1 MILAY
6 LKSKT
11 ENIPNMF
18 KGTDFLQSVKTIK
31 SLEEYIIHV
40 DFASQKIFE
49 SNKIWFRGHAN
60 KNYKLIPSIFR
71 TKEYSIESEKNL
83 TEEFLDKAKGFI
95 AGQNFDNHEWYF
107 LMQHFGL
114 KTRLLDWTEGY
125 LFALFFALK
134 LNKGDNQFIDPC
146 IWIINPEELN
156 MLSINKTSIIRT
168 NDDSNKTL
176 ISEYLNFQNQKKELP
191 IAISPTYSNERVL
204 RQKGCFTLHSGNQT
218 INSVYK
224 KNNINRI
231 VKINISYKERN
242 QMLEQL
248 KLAGI
253 SESSIFPDL
262 EGLSRELNSK
272 YKF

>member
-1 MILAY
+1 MY
-6 LKSKT
+6 SGK
-11 ENIPNMF
+11 
-18 KGTDFLQSVKTIK
+18 DFLQSKATIK
-31 SLEEYIIHV
+31 SLEDYIVHI
-40 DFASQKIFE
+40 DYASQKIFK

-71 TKEYSIESEKNL
+71 TDAYSIESEKNL
-83 TEEFLDKAKGFI
+83 TEEFLDKARGFI
-95 AGQNFDNHEWYF
+95 SGKTFDDNEWYF

-134 LNKGDNQFIDPC
+134 LNKGDNIFLDPC
-146 IWIINPEELN
+146 VWIINPEDLN
-156 MLSINKTSIIRT
+156 NLSINQPTIIRT
-168 NDDSNKTL
+168 NDILNTSL
-176 ISEYLNFQNQKKELP
+176 INEYLNFNNQKNELP

-204 RQKGCFTLHSGNQT
+204 RQKGCFTLHSGNST
-218 INSVYK
+218 INTVYK
-224 KNNINRI
+224 KNGSNRI
-231 VKINISYKERN
+231 VKINISNKDRR
-242 QMLEQL
+242 QILEQL

-262 EGLSRELNSK
+262 EGLSRELNEK

>member
-1 MILAY
+1 
-6 LKSKT
+6 
-11 ENIPNMF
+11 MF
-18 KGTDFLQSVKTIK
+18 KGTDFLQSKHTIK
-31 SLEEYIIHV
+31 SLEDYIVHI
-40 DFASQKIFE
+40 DYASNKIFN

-71 TKEYSIESEKNL
+71 TKLYSVETEKKL

-95 AGQNFDNHEWYF
+95 TGQTLDYHEWYF

-134 LNKGDNQFIDPC
+134 LNKGDNAFQDPC
-146 IWIINPEELN
+146 IWIIDPQELN
-156 MLSINKTSIIRT
+156 KFSINKAEIIRS
-168 NDDSNKTL
+168 NDNQNKEIL
-176 ISEYLNFQNQKKELP
+176 SEYLNFTNQNNELP

-204 RQKGCFTLHSGNQT
+204 RQKGCFTLHSGNST

-224 KNNINRI
+224 KNKSSQI
-231 VKINISYKERN
+231 VKLNISNKERS
-242 QMLEQL
+242 QILEQL

-262 EGLSRELNSK
+262 EGLSRELNEK
-272 YKF
+272 HKF